1 MHHYRNCQGVNG
13 GFAGL
18 GKPVLEQHRVIDKSI
33 YKYKELMD
41 QSQINKIIT
50 NIFKFKDK

>member
-18 GKPVLEQHRVIDKSI
+18 GKPVLEQKRVIDKSI
-33 YKYKELMD
+33 YKYKEVMD
-41 QSQINKIIT
+41 QSGINTIIT
-50 NIFKFKDK
+50 NMFKF